1 MEETV
6 QKEKGHWFNVVIFGL
21 ILKATISLYSILT
34 FFGDPKVESF
44 LSNTSVA
51 VSIYYYSF
59 GPFVFAIAPLIL
71 ALFLYKRWF
80 YKTCLILAVITCLGF
95 PWGTALGVFIII
107 LSRRASIKSEFGI
120 STN

>member
-1 MEETV
+1 MEKTN
-6 QKEKGHWFNVVIFGL
+6 QIEKGHWFNVVIFGL
-21 ILKATISLYSILT
+21 VLKAAVSLYSILT
-34 FFGDPKVESF
+34 FFGDPNVENF
-44 LSNTSVA
+44 LSNDSLA

-80 YKTCLILAVITCLGF
+80 YKTCRVLAVITCIGF
-95 PWGTALGVFIII
+95 PLGTALGVFTII
-107 LSRRASIKSEFGI
+107 LFRRASIKLEFGI